1 MRTLISIILSLLMCV
16 PQTFAKTPRSEAEMP
31 EDDLL
36 DVTIDGFKLE
46 LQLFVEGER
55 IRLKRTSIVV
65 DEFDFAL
72 IRGKLQS
79 FEEDLRKAV
88 LRAKTE
94 RDELCREEKALLKRD
109 HDELMSQCEN
119 KLLKSTERVIE
130 LTKKLEDTKKAHESE
145 LFKHYLAEGLGASV
159 IIGLLVILIRK

>member
-1 MRTLISIILSLLMCV
+1 MKLLISLLLSLLICM
-16 PQTFAKTPRSEAEMP
+16 PQTFAKAPTSDAQIP

-36 DVTIDGFKLE
+36 DLTVDGFKLE

-55 IRLKRTSIVV
+55 VRLKRTSIVI

-88 LRAKTE
+88 FRAKTE

-119 KLLKSTERVIE
+119 KLLKSTERLIQ
-130 LTKKLEDTKKAHESE
+130 LTKELEDTKKAHERE